1 VSLRSNGTDR
11 HTRYFFFFE
20 TSRRDGA
27 IVAWHEVPGTA
38 THQRPS
44 RRVRCD
50 PCRVRTDSMI
60 ENEEIS
66 NLKKRVSSLL
76 KETRRTLR
84 REIRC
89 ARSYRTL
96 RDGSFEG
103 LFPGTSC
110 QATIGLSLRDRMC
123 SSYLLRLMVSAP
135 LESQQG
141 QRSSNRPFNF
151 RHFF

>member
-1 VSLRSNGTDR
+1 MGQTDIPDTSFFRNVPEGRCDRSLARS
-11 HTRYFFFFE
+11 
-20 TSRRDGA
+20 
-27 IVAWHEVPGTA
+27 AWNKPPTK
-38 THQRPS
+38 RPS

-103 LFPGTSC
+103 PFPGTSC